1 MLQISFGKS
10 VKLGCQDVRLQFFQV
25 SVAHGT
31 VLQLHDL
38 LQKLIASFPVACQQT
53 SQLFCCSKTIQKH
66 FMKLFLLRRQI
77 FQLHVIFRQFLFLLQ
92 HFRSLAKA
100 LNQRNG
106 KQRIDGIIKSRFSTG
121 TGFKTNPA
129 VTAICMI
136 TVKGLFIARIIN
148 FSMLQQAD
156 QFSSAF
162 PAVKSA
168 R

>member
-1 MLQISFGKS
+1 MSQISFGKS
-10 VKLGCQDVRLQFFQV
+10 VKLGCQDMRLQFFQV

-66 FMKLFLLRRQI
+66 FMKLLLLRRQI
-77 FQLHVIFRQFLFLLQ
+77 FQLHVIFRQSLFLFQ

-100 LNQRNG
+100 FDQSNG
-106 KQRIDGIIKSRFSTG
+106 KQRIDGIIKSGFSTG

-129 VTAICMI
+129 VTAVDMI
-136 TVKGLFIARIIN
+136 TVKGSFVAIVVN
-148 FSMLQQAD
+148 FSMFQ
-156 QFSSAF
+156 
-162 PAVKSA
+162 
-168 R
+168 

>member
-10 VKLGCQDVRLQFFQV
+10 VKLGCQDMRLQFFQV

-38 LQKLIASFPVACQQT
+38 LQKLIAPFPVACQQI
-53 SQLFCCSKTIQKH
+53 SQLFRCSKTIQKH

-77 FQLHVIFRQFLFLLQ
+77 FQLHIIFRQSLFLLQ
-92 HFRSLAKA
+92 HFRSLAKTFD
-100 LNQRNG
+100 QSNG
-106 KQRIDGIIKSRFSTG
+106 KQRIDGIIKSGFSTG

-129 VTAICMI
+129 VTTIRMI
-136 TVKGLFIARIIN
+136 PIKCLFIARIVN
-148 FSMLQQAD
+148 FSMFQQTD